1 MTRSNKGDVESGNNN
16 QLYPM
21 MLESPQLR
29 WAFIRKVYSILCIQM
44 LLTTAVAATVVFVRP
59 IPNFFT
65 QTAAGLA
72 VYIVISTHLHTSFHT
87 YLNFSL
93 LFFSWNSLWDFCFCF
108 WCHTCSWIWYSFT
121 LFLCC
126 FMICSFMALV
136 LLPQASP
143 LELLHSHAVYGF
155 NLICGGTCLRIYKRY
170 WIQFTSIFFF
180 FSFYVKLNKD
190 LYFLIAFFDEK
201 KDVWI
206 FI

>member
-1 MTRSNKGDVESGNNN
+1 MG
-16 QLYPM
+16 
-21 MLESPQLR
+21 
-29 WAFIRKVYSILCIQM
+29 VYSQSLQHFMHPNASNHNGCRNSCVRAPHTK
-44 LLTTAVAATVVFVRP
+44 LLHSNRCWP
-59 IPNFFT
+59 CC
-65 QTAAGLA
+65 L
-72 VYIVISTHLHTSFHT
+72 YRHLHTSFHT

-108 WCHTCSWIWYSFT
+108 WRHTCSWIWYSFT